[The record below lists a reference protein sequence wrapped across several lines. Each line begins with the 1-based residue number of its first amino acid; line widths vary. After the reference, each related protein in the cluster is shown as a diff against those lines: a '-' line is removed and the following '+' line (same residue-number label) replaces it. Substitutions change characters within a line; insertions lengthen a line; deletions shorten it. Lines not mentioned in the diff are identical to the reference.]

1 MMQFRNLTTLWR
13 VSLLSVLG
21 GLCTSAVYLFAS
33 RYDEYLAELKHQ
45 DELAREAL
53 NPTGI
58 FIL

>member
-1 MMQFRNLTTLWR
+1 MNTHDAEQ
-13 VSLLSVLG
+13 SLEARFVLRP
-21 GLCTSAVYLFAS
+21 S